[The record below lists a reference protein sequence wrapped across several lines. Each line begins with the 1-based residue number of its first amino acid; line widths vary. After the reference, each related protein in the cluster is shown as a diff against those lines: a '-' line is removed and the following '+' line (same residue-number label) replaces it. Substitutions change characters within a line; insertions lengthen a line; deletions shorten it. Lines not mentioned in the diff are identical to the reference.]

1 MISSPLLRTLN
12 LCYQAQE
19 EYVPRVHPLRVEF
32 KYAIKGQGIIPWSLI
47 IMCNRDWWERMW
59 DVCGRSNLPQKKF
72 NNFTF

>member
-1 MISSPLLRTLN
+1 MIYSPLLRTLN
-12 LCYQAQE
+12 LCYQVQE

-32 KYAIKGQGIIPWSLI
+32 KYAIKGQGIIPWPLI